1 MMNNTDKLY
10 FPIFIDLSEK
20 HIVVVGAGKIA
31 SRRVRTLLEF
41 AGKITVVAPEISEE
55 ILAMAGKGPVQLKKR
70 AFEEADLDGTDM
82 VLAITDDKE
91 LNKKIGTLCKE
102 KKIPVNTSHDKDLC
116 DFYFPGVVQKE
127 NVVVGVTASGKDHKQ
142 AKEVTEK
149 IREALDN
156 MEEEENDEN

>member
-1 MMNNTDKLY
+1 MNNKEKIY

-20 HIVVVGAGKIA
+20 HIVAIGAGKIA
-31 SRRVRTLLEF
+31 SRRVRTVLEF
-41 AGKITVVAPEISEE
+41 AGKITVIAPEISEE
-55 ILAMAGKGPVQLKKR
+55 ILALAGKGPVQLKR
-70 AFEEADLDGTDM
+70 RVFEEVDLDGADM

-91 LNKKIGTLCKE
+91 LNQKIGTLCRE
-102 KKIPVNTSHDKDLC
+102 KGIPVNTSHDKDLC

-149 IREALDN
+149 IREALDG
-156 MEEEENDEN
+156 MEEEEENEN

>member
-1 MMNNTDKLY
+1 MSNNTDKLY

-31 SRRVRTLLEF
+31 SRRVSTLLEF
-41 AGKITVVAPEISEE
+41 VGKITVVAPEISEE
-55 ILAMAGKGPVQLKKR
+55 ILALAGKGPVQLKRR
-70 AFEEADLDGTDM
+70 AFEETDLDGVDM

-91 LNKKIGTLCKE
+91 LNKKIGALCKE

-116 DFYFPGVVQKE
+116 DFYFPGVVQKD
-127 NVVVGVTASGKDHKQ
+127 NVVVGVTASGKDHAQ

-149 IREALDN
+149 IRGVLDN
-156 MEEEENDEN
+156 MEE

>member
-1 MMNNTDKLY
+1 MSNNTDKLY

-20 HIVVVGAGKIA
+20 HIAVVGAGKIA

-41 AGKITVVAPEISEE
+41 VGKITVIAPEISEE
-55 ILAMAGKGPVQLKKR
+55 ILAMAGKGPVQLKRR
-70 AFEEADLDGTDM
+70 AFEETDLDGVDM

-91 LNKKIGTLCKE
+91 LNKKIGALCKE
-102 KKIPVNTSHDKDLC
+102 KRIPVNTSHDKDLC

-156 MEEEENDEN
+156 MEE

>member
-1 MMNNTDKLY
+1 MNNTDKLY

-20 HIVVVGAGKIA
+20 HIVVIGAGKIA

-55 ILAMAGKGPVQLKKR
+55 ILALAGMGPVQLKRR
-70 AFEEADLDGTDM
+70 AFEETDLEDADM

-91 LNKKIGTLCKE
+91 LNKKIGALCKE

-116 DFYFPGVVQKE
+116 DFYFPGVVQKD
-127 NVVVGVTASGKDHKQ
+127 NVVVGVTASGKDHEGARRVSEQ
-142 AKEVTEK
+142 MLELLEK
-149 IREALDN
+149 
-156 MEEEENDEN
+156 M

>member
-1 MMNNTDKLY
+1 MNNNEKNY

-55 ILAMAGKGPVQLKKR
+55 ILAMAGKGPVQLKRR
-70 AFEEADLDGTDM
+70 AFEEADLDGADM

-91 LNKKIGTLCKE
+91 LNQTIGALCRE
-102 KKIPVNTSHDKDLC
+102 KGIPVNTSHNKDLC

-127 NVVVGVTASGKDHKQ
+127 NVVVGVTASGKDHTQ
-142 AKEVTEK
+142 AKAVTEK
-149 IREALDN
+149 IREALDD
-156 MEEEENDEN
+156 MEEDEMNQN

>member
-149 IREALDN
+149 IREVLDN
-156 MEEEENDEN
+156 MEE

>member
-70 AFEEADLDGTDM
+70 AFEEADLDGADM

-149 IREALDN
+149 IREVLDN
-156 MEEEENDEN
+156 MEE

>member
-1 MMNNTDKLY
+1 MNNNEKIY

-55 ILAMAGKGPVQLKKR
+55 ILAMAGKGPVQLKRR
-70 AFEEADLDGTDM
+70 AFEEADLDGADM

-91 LNKKIGTLCKE
+91 LNQT
-102 KKIPVNTSHDKDLC
+102 
-116 DFYFPGVVQKE
+116 
-127 NVVVGVTASGKDHKQ
+127 
-142 AKEVTEK
+142 
-149 IREALDN
+149 
-156 MEEEENDEN
+156 

>member
-142 AKEVTEK
+142 AKEVTKK
-149 IREALDN
+149 IREVLDN
-156 MEEEENDEN
+156 MEE

>member
-1 MMNNTDKLY
+1 MNNKEKIY

-20 HIVVVGAGKIA
+20 HIVAIGAGKIA

-55 ILAMAGKGPVQLKKR
+55 ILALAGKGPVQLKR
-70 AFEEADLDGTDM
+70 RVFEEVDLDGADM

-91 LNKKIGTLCKE
+91 LNQKIGTLCRE
-102 KKIPVNTSHDKDLC
+102 KGIPVNTSHDKDLC

-149 IREALDN
+149 IREALDG
-156 MEEEENDEN
+156 MEEEEENEN

>member
-70 AFEEADLDGTDM
+70 AFEEADLDGADI

-149 IREALDN
+149 IREVLDN
-156 MEEEENDEN
+156 MEE

>member
-1 MMNNTDKLY
+1 M
-10 FPIFIDLSEK
+10 
-20 HIVVVGAGKIA
+20 VAGAGKIA

-55 ILAMAGKGPVQLKKR
+55 ILALAGKGPVQLKR
-70 AFEEADLDGTDM
+70 RVFEEADLDGADM

-91 LNKKIGTLCKE
+91 LNQNIGTLCRE
-102 KKIPVNTSHDKDLC
+102 KGIPVNTSHDKDLC

-149 IREALDN
+149 IREALDD
-156 MEEEENDEN
+156 MEEEEENEN

>member
-1 MMNNTDKLY
+1 MMNNTDKLF

>member
-1 MMNNTDKLY
+1 MMNNTDKLF

-70 AFEEADLDGTDM
+70 AFEEADLDGADM

>member
-1 MMNNTDKLY
+1 MNNTDKLF

-55 ILAMAGKGPVQLKKR
+55 ILAMAGKGPVQLKRR
-70 AFEEADLDGTDM
+70 AFEETDLDDADM
-82 VLAITDDKE
+82 VFAITDDKE
-91 LNKKIGTLCKE
+91 LNKIIGALCKE

-149 IREALDN
+149 IREVLDDL
-156 MEEEENDEN
+156 EEEETDED

>member
-1 MMNNTDKLY
+1 MNNTDKLY

-20 HIVVVGAGKIA
+20 HIVVIGAGKIA

-70 AFEEADLDGTDM
+70 AFEEADLDGADM

-102 KKIPVNTSHDKDLC
+102 KMIPVNTSHDKDLC

-142 AKEVTEK
+142 AKEVTKK
-149 IREALDN
+149 IREVLDN
-156 MEEEENDEN
+156 MEE

>member
-149 IREALDN
+149 IREVLDN
-156 MEEEENDEN
+156 MDE